1 MAVPRS
7 QHGSRAKGVTF
18 DLTLKTL
25 SKPDT
30 ELACRASL
38 TTFSYSFL
46 EQFLT
51 LSFTT
56 FLSKVSIKSEAILQK
71 AGLAH
76 LLTLSPHQDCF
87 GDPQSYS

>member
-1 MAVPRS
+1 MPRS

-38 TTFSYSFL
+38 TTSSCSFL

-71 AGLAH
+71 ARLAH
-76 LLTLSPHQDCF
+76 LPTLSPNHDCF
-87 GDPQSYS
+87 EDPQSYS